1 MSRSSFEGGQHPV
14 LFGSGSLYSQGGQG
28 PSPAGSVS
36 SQHQPSSAASS
47 AYGSAYG
54 GGNPAQRKRGGQNF
68 GGPALGG
75 NASGDSLQFYNYSQP
90 PPNQNGPASGSYTS
104 SVYGA
109 QPSSSSAYGQYSASS
124 YSRGFEDSRYGNGSV
139 APDAITVDWKA
150 AFGTGGFADEP
161 PLLEELG
168 INFSHIRS
176 KTLAVLNPLRP
187 LDQEILEDADLAGPL
202 VFCLLFGGALLLSGR
217 IHFGYIYGVGITGV
231 ASLYLL
237 LNLMS
242 DRGAEFSRTASVLG
256 YCLLPM
262 VVLSFVRIVVRYGG
276 IVAVTASLFSVA
288 WCTYSASTMFVKGL
302 GMTDQRALVAYP
314 VFLLYGIFAL
324 LAVF

>member
-14 LFGSGSLYSQGGQG
+14 LFGSGSFYAQGSQAGSAAGSTAAQ
-28 PSPAGSVS
+28 PAGSGSTGGYGQVYGAAKATHKKRP
-36 SQHQPSSAASS
+36 SQGHPMQGYNAN
-47 AYGSAYG
+47 G
-54 GGNPAQRKRGGQNF
+54 GADP
-68 GGPALGG
+68 
-75 NASGDSLQFYNYSQP
+75 LQFYPTQRL
-90 PPNQNGPASGSYTS
+90 NQNPPTSYAS

-109 QPSSSSAYGQYSASS
+109 SSSNTAYGQYNSD
-124 YSRGFEDSRYGNGSV
+124 YSRGFEDVRYGHGNS
-139 APDAITVDWKA
+139 APDAIPVDWKA

-168 INFSHIRS
+168 INFAHIRS
-176 KTLAVLNPLRP
+176 KTLAALNPLRP
-187 LDQEILEDADLAGPL
+187 LDREVLEDADLAGPL
-202 VFCLLFGGALLLSGR
+202 VFCLLFGGVLLLSGKV
-217 IHFGYIYGVGITGV
+217 HFGYIYGVGFTGV
-231 ASLYLL
+231 LSIYTL

-262 VVLSFVRIVVRYGG
+262 VLLSCVRVAVSYGG
-276 IVAVTASLFSVA
+276 LLALILALISVA
-288 WCTYSASTMFVKGL
+288 WGTFSASTMFVNAL
-302 GMTDQRALVAYP
+302 DMTDQRALVAYP